1 MSDQLP
7 VHRLFVGGEAVAAV
21 GGQTYESIDPATG
34 RPWARFAAAGRADA
48 DRAIAVARQAHES
61 GVWRSAPHAER
72 ATVLRACAD
81 AFIARQ
87 EEIVALEIRD
97 AGSTMR
103 KANTADVTGA
113 AMTFHYYADLI
124 EGQPVEVDVSGA
136 MPVPARNL
144 LRREPVGVVAA
155 IVPFNFPFAAA
166 AWKVA
171 PALAAGC
178 TMVLKP
184 SPYTPASALLLAE
197 ICHEAGVPAGA
208 LNVLTGPSA
217 ELGAALVEH
226 PDVAKVV
233 FTGSTSVGKLVMKTA
248 ADTVKDVTLE
258 LGGKGA
264 NIICADANLE
274 GAVPGAVFGCFF
286 HSGQVCQSGT
296 RVLVPRSIHDDF
308 VAQLVEAV
316 QALTIGPPED
326 FMTTIGPLISARQRD
341 NAERYVQL
349 AVEGGATIAVGGKR
363 PAHMADGFYLEPTV
377 LTGVTNEM
385 PVACEEIFGPVMTV
399 IAYDDEDEAIRVAN
413 DSIYG
418 LSAAVWT
425 ADTERGLAM
434 ARKLEAGTVWV
445 NDFHLLMA
453 QYEFGGYKQSGIGR
467 ELGESGLRAYQQVK
481 HIHVGEP
488 DGPDVKY
495 YFSMIMDAF

>member
-1 MSDQLP
+1 MTAADLP
-7 VHRLFVGGEAVAAV
+7 VFGLFIDGESVPAEAGA
-21 GGQTYESIDPATG
+21 TYASVEPATG
-34 RPWARFAAAGRADA
+34 EPWGLFAAGSLSDA
-48 DRAIAVARQAHES
+48 DRAVKSAHKAHVD
-61 GVWRSAPHAER
+61 GIWRDTPAAER
-72 ATVLRACAD
+72 AAVLRRAAD
-81 AFIARQ
+81 AFIERQ
-87 EEIVALEIRD
+87 TEIADLEIRD
-97 AGSTMR
+97 AGSTVR

-124 EGQPVEVDVSGA
+124 EQQAVETDVSGA
-136 MPVPARNL
+136 MPVPAQNL
-144 LRREPVGVVAA
+144 LRKEPIGVVAA

-184 SPYTPASALLLAE
+184 SPYTPASALLLAQ
-197 ICHEAGVPAGA
+197 ICRDSGVPAGV
-208 LNVLTGPSA
+208 LNVLTGPGA
-217 ELGAALVEH
+217 DLGAALVDH
-226 PDVAKVV
+226 PLVDKVA
-233 FTGSTSVGKLVMKTA
+233 FTGSTGVGKLVMKAA
-248 ADTVKDVTLE
+248 ADTVKNVTLE

-264 NIICADANLE
+264 NIICADANLD

-296 RVLVPRSIHDDF
+296 RVLVPRAMHDAF
-308 VAQLVEAV
+308 VAQLVAV
-316 QALTIGPPED
+316 IDTLTIGPPDD
-326 FMTTIGPLISARQRD
+326 FMTHIGPLISDRQLQ
-341 NAERYVQL
+341 NTERFVQL
-349 AVEGGATIAVGGKR
+349 AVADGATIACGGKR
-363 PAHMADGFYLEPTV
+363 PAHLDSGFYYEPTV
-377 LTGVTNEM
+377 LTGVRNDM
-385 PVACEEIFGPVMTV
+385 RVACEEIFGPVMTV
-399 IAYDDEDEAIRVAN
+399 IAYDDEEQAIRIAN

-425 ADTERGLAM
+425 ADTARGLDI
-434 ARKLEAGTVWV
+434 ARQLQAGTVWV

-467 ELGESGLRAYQQVK
+467 ELGESGLAAYQQIK

-495 YFSMIMDAF
+495 YFSMVIDS